1 MLNYK
6 VGFIGSGNMA
16 HAIMKGIVDSRTVAP
31 EHIYVFDIDRQKLE
45 SMKQEYGV
53 NPVNNNVELTQCC
66 DLLILAVKPYIC
78 QLVLDEINPYL
89 RQEHMLVSIAAG
101 WSTEKLRTI

>member
-31 EHIYVFDIDRQKLE
+31 ELSLIHISEPTR
-45 SMKQEYGV
+45 
-53 NPVNNNVELTQCC
+53 
-66 DLLILAVKPYIC
+66 PY
-78 QLVLDEINPYL
+78 
-89 RQEHMLVSIAAG
+89 
-101 WSTEKLRTI
+101 

>member
-31 EHIYVFDIDRQKLE
+31 EHIYVFDL
-45 SMKQEYGV
+45 S
-53 NPVNNNVELTQCC
+53 
-66 DLLILAVKPYIC
+66 LIHI
-78 QLVLDEINPYL
+78 
-89 RQEHMLVSIAAG
+89 
-101 WSTEKLRTI
+101 